1 MDRSYCPLAGGA
13 CRKDCMFRLSN
24 SDAIELDKKCQLF
37 KVVESVEYLI
47 DHDTL
52 TDYCQH
58 TDQ

>member
-52 TDYCQH
+52 TDYRQH